1 MKMETMRNLMGE
13 PVAAPTSAPKSA
25 LLPPLT
31 AFALG
36 PVVRAQQAPMPKDM
50 AQKKAGEA
58 YATLMAGMAFRAQ
71 FQGR

>member
-1 MKMETMRNLMGE
+1 MQTMRNLMGE
-13 PVAAPTSAPKSA
+13 PAAQSPSPRSAT

-36 PVVRAQQAPMPKDM
+36 PVLRVETQPMPKDM

-58 YATLMAGMAFRAQ
+58 YAAIMAGVAFRAQ
-71 FQGR
+71 LQAQ